1 MKFTKKYR
9 IGLDIL
15 NLEKDKNMS
24 VHIKIGTID
33 DVHEISFLGK
43 KTFDQS
49 FGHLFGDRKD
59 LTDYLDHTF
68 SIEKLKS
75 SIVKPHNVYW
85 VAYYGKSAVGYAKI
99 QLNSPSEFVES
110 SKGCKLQK
118 IYILKEY
125 LSMGIG
131 AQLNQLIFDKA
142 ISTNSEY
149 IWLSVLKSNEKAV
162 RFYER
167 NLYSIVGEHS
177 FNIGKED
184 FDFWVM
190 SRKL

>member
-1 MKFTKKYR
+1 M
-9 IGLDIL
+9 

-24 VHIKIGTID
+24 VHVKIGTID
-33 DVHEISFLGK
+33 DVLEISFLGK

-75 SIVKPHNVYW
+75 SIVKLHNVYW

-99 QLNSPSEFVES
+99 QLNSSSEFVES

-118 IYILKEY
+118 IYILK
-125 LSMGIG
+125 
-131 AQLNQLIFDKA
+131 
-142 ISTNSEY
+142 
-149 IWLSVLKSNEKAV
+149 
-162 RFYER
+162 
-167 NLYSIVGEHS
+167 
-177 FNIGKED
+177 
-184 FDFWVM
+184 
-190 SRKL
+190 